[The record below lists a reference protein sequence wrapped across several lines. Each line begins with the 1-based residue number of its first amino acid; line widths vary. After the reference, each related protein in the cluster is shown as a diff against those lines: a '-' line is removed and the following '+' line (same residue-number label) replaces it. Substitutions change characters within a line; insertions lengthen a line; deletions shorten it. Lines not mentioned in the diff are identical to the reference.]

1 MKRKRKKDAAEN
13 HCAVRD
19 MKKIVFS
26 NAVLKNIAYATML
39 IDHFF
44 AVIYVDMIRR
54 QSAAGENTGQMQG
67 VYSAGRAVGR
77 IAFVLFAYL
86 AVEGFR
92 HTRSRRAYL
101 FRLGLF
107 ALVSEVPFDL
117 AFSERMIDHGS
128 QNVYFTLFL
137 GVLALVI
144 WEWAQANARR
154 LLRCGERRRDLCGQV
169 CVIVFR
175 AVQFGGVAG
184 CCMIAYVLHTDYKYM
199 GVLLIFT
206 FYLMHDRNILLTA
219 AAAGTVMLLGIWSA
233 NCLRYSDT
241 YSIAYLLRFSMRE
254 LYGLAAFIPIMLYDG
269 SKGRQ
274 LPKAVCY
281 GFYPVHL
288 LLLHWVAVLM

>member
-1 MKRKRKKDAAEN
+1 
-13 HCAVRD
+13 

-26 NAVLKNIAYATML
+26 NAVLKNIAYVTMF

-44 AVIYVDMIRR
+44 AVVFMEMIRR
-54 QSAAGENTGQMQG
+54 QSAAGYAADRMQG
-67 VYSAGRAVGR
+67 IYSVGRAVGR
-77 IAFVLFAYL
+77 VAFVLFAYL

-101 FRLGLF
+101 LRLILF

-117 AFSERMIDHGS
+117 AFSGQIVDRTS
-128 QNVYFTLFL
+128 QNVFFTLFL
-137 GVLALVI
+137 GVLTLVI
-144 WEWAQANARR
+144 WDWARENVRR
-154 LLRCGERRRDLCGQV
+154 LQRCDHERRDLCRLV

-175 AVQFGGVAG
+175 MVQLGGVT
-184 CCMIAYVLHTDYKYM
+184 CCCVIAYALHTDYKYM

-206 FYLMHDRNILLTA
+206 FYIMHDRELLPTIV
-219 AAAGTVMLLGIWSA
+219 AAGSVMLLGIWSA
-233 NCLRYSDT
+233 NCLKYGDT
-241 YSIAYLLRFSMRE
+241 YTKSYLLRFSMRE

-288 LLLHWVAVLM
+288 LLLHWVAVNM